1 MCLAVQFRAILQ
13 VFFVIHPVNKYFLRV
28 RRIISTKRDNGSVG
42 GCRATLLAVI
52 PESGGVKLGNMIK
65 TQDGVCYRKGRVD
78 V

>member
-1 MCLAVQFRAILQ
+1 M
-13 VFFVIHPVNKYFLRV
+13 
-28 RRIISTKRDNGSVG
+28 ISSKRDNGSVG

-65 TQDGVCYRKGRVD
+65 TQDGVRYRKGRVD